1 MEEKKKR
8 RRPSLTAYRALEK
21 AVNELRVENE
31 SLKSSNGYMENE
43 LDRLRNKIE
52 CIEKENDRLRSEMFQ
67 MEKRGFW
74 SRVFNR

>member
-8 RRPSLTAYRALEK
+8 WRPSLTAYRALEN

-52 CIEKENDRLRSEMFQ
+52 CVEKENDRLRSEMFQ